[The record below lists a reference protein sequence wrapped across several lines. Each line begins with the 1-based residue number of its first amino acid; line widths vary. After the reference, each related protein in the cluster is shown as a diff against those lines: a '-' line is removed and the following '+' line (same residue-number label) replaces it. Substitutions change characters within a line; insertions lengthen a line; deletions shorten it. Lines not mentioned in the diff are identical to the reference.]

1 MASYV
6 SKLFF
11 SIIFILGFTSCDN
24 EDPDTPPF
32 CFSCLI
38 HLLDKNGESML
49 ETNEQLLK
57 DIEAYIVKPVN
68 EGICI
73 YDINYLQSANCLQI
87 NLSDS
92 YTLIE
97 NKGTY
102 EQEYILK
109 VKYPDEIRT
118 GTDIIRIKYQ
128 FKDYRPTI
136 KEAYY
141 NAIKPQEIDAST
153 IVFQIKEE

>member
-141 NAIKPQEIDAST
+141 NAIKPQEMDAST

>member
-11 SIIFILGFTSCDN
+11 SIIFILGFTCCNN

-38 HLLDKNGESML
+38 HLPDKNGESLL

-73 YDINYLQSANCLQI
+73 YDINYLRSANCLQI

-102 EQEYILK
+102 EQEYIVK

-136 KEAYY
+136 KEA
-141 NAIKPQEIDAST
+141 
-153 IVFQIKEE
+153 

>member
-1 MASYV
+1 MTSRV

-11 SIIFILGFTSCDN
+11 SIIFILCFTSCDN

-32 CFSCLI
+32 SFSCLI
-38 HLLDKNGESML
+38 HILDKNGESL
-49 ETNEQLLK
+49 LDPNEQLLK
-57 DIEAYIVKPVN
+57 DIEAYIVEPVN
-68 EGICI
+68 EGISV
-73 YDINYLQSANCLQI
+73 YGINYLRSVNCLQI
-87 NLSDS
+87 NISDS

-102 EQEYILK
+102 EQEYIVK

-141 NAIKPQEIDAST
+141 NTIKPQEMDAST

>member
-1 MASYV
+1 MALYV

-57 DIEAYIVKPVN
+57 DIEAYIVEPVN

-141 NAIKPQEIDAST
+141 NAIKPQEMDAST

>member
-57 DIEAYIVKPVN
+57 DIEAYIVEPVN